1 MDPSLNVHYF
11 QDILSNLI
19 FRCNG
24 AQTHL
29 SSLTLTVSAMFI
41 MF

>member
-1 MDPSLNVHYF
+1 MDPSLTGQYF
-11 QDILSNLI
+11 QDIFSNLI

-29 SSLTLTVSAMFI
+29 ASLTLTVSAMFI